1 MTQETSNGDLI
12 GCIKSCRCRS
22 SGLPAFDRKPQGRVT
37 GIIHFAEGQ
46 APDLSQRQAGCR

>member
-1 MTQETSNGDLI
+1 MTQEAGNGDLI
-12 GCIKSCRCRS
+12 GCIKSCGCRS
-22 SGLPAFDRKPQGRVT
+22 SGLPAFNRKPQGRIT